1 MKTMKL
7 FAAFALTGLWLTAC
21 TNEDLNK
28 DNNTTNEAVTTFVS
42 GDELAT
48 RTSMD
53 HNIGGKGKFFWT
65 TGDNIW
71 INTGATS
78 IGSTS
83 SSINNKTAHARFYF
97 STALSG
103 ASYPVTYTGKA
114 STKGDEVTI
123 ATTQTQ
129 SAPNNADHLGVSGD
143 CGTATAHR
151 DAATGIYN
159 FKLEHKA
166 AYLCFQPRSTNP
178 YVNRSKLIKIEVTSD
193 KPLAGTYGFSAS
205 GLSATPL
212 SGASKTIVLNTNQF
226 ALDNTT
232 ADLDKNG
239 SYMVLAPGLHH
250 LTVCYWLRNTTD
262 HPKMNWGIPDGSSRE
277 PIEGFIPQQITINVE
292 AGKIYDITA
301 DLKIPSYEEPTLFTW
316 PTASNTANNPNV
328 NECTWLASAGDPHW
342 SDNILWVGNRMQL
355 LFQGGIW
362 FKKLSVIAA
371 EQGKPESYF
380 KTISSDGNDYVTTAP
395 STPVYNWMRPTT
407 EGIPQ
412 KLSDC
417 FFLAAAGV
425 DVAGA
430 NHDIQGAGYYWLSS
444 LVPSALNS
452 DRYAMRFE
460 KTFVGLYSEFLFYQ
474 YGYSVEWTPR

>member
-1 MKTMKL
+1 MTKTKFI
-7 FAAFALTGLWLTAC
+7 FAVGALAFLTSCANDDSTG
-21 TNEDLNK
+21 EQQRQQSQ
-28 DNNTTNEAVTTFVS
+28 VQTTFVS
-42 GDELAT
+42 IDTSKT
-48 RTSMD
+48 RTSID
-53 HNIGGKGKFFWT
+53 HTIGGGADAFWEA
-65 TGDNIW
+65 GDNIW
-71 INTGATS
+71 AKVGTS
-78 IGSTS
+78 YVSSTS
-83 SSINNKTAHARFYF
+83 SNITAKTARAKFYF
-97 STALSG
+97 TSGSLTA
-103 ASYPVTYTGKA
+103 ATYPVTYTGKA

-123 ATTQTQ
+123 AATQTQ
-129 SAPNNADHLGVSGD
+129 SAPNNTEHLGVSGD

-151 DAATGIYN
+151 DGAGVYN

-205 GLSATPL
+205 GLSATPI

-250 LTVCYWLRNTTD
+250 LTICYWLRNTTD
-262 HPKMNWGIPDGSSRE
+262 HPNMGWGGGSRE

-301 DLKIPSYEEPTLFTW
+301 DLKIPSYEEPILFTK

-342 SDNILWVGNRMQL
+342 SDKILWVGNRLQL
-355 LFQGGIW
+355 LYQGGMW

-380 KTISSDGNDYVTTAP
+380 KTISSDGNDYVTTAVP
-395 STPVYNWMRPTT
+395 TPVYNWIRPTT
-407 EGIPQ
+407 EGVPQ

-417 FFLAAAGV
+417 FFLAAVGR

-430 NHDIQGAGYYWLSS
+430 NYDIQGNGYYWSS
-444 LVPSALNS
+444 SMVPSS
-452 DRYAMRFE
+452 SERYAMRFA
-460 KTFVGLYSEFLFYQ
+460 KTFVGLYSEDLFYQ
-474 YGYSVEWTPR
+474 YAYSVEWTPR

>member
-1 MKTMKL
+1 MKKAK
-7 FAAFALTGLWLTAC
+7 FISATAMLLVLAGC
-21 TNEDLNK
+21 TNEGVLQDQDNDKTDNK
-28 DNNTTNEAVTTFVS
+28 ELTTFQS
-42 GDELAT
+42 GETTPT

-83 SSINNKTAHARFYF
+83 SSITNKTAHARFYF

-129 SAPNNADHLGVSGD
+129 SAPNNTEHLGVSGD

-151 DAATGIYN
+151 DANGVYN

-262 HPKMNWGIPDGSSRE
+262 HPKINSWLGELE

-301 DLKIPSYEEPTLFTW
+301 DLKIPTYQGPEEGSKGF

-342 SDNILWVGNRMQL
+342 SDNILWVENRSQKL
-355 LFQGGIW
+355 YQGGMW

-371 EQGKPESYF
+371 EQGKSESYL
-380 KTISSDGNDYVTTAP
+380 KAVASDGNDYVTTAP
-395 STPVYNWMRPTT
+395 LPDASNWYRPAT
-407 EGIPQ
+407 EGVPQ

-425 DVAGA
+425 GVAGVIQ
-430 NHDIQGAGYYWLSS
+430 DIQGNGQYWSS
-444 LVPSALNS
+444 SMVPSSS
-452 DRYAMRFE
+452 DRYAMRFA

-474 YGYSVEWTPR
+474 YAYSLEWTPR

>member
-1 MKTMKL
+1 MKKAK
-7 FAAFALTGLWLTAC
+7 FISATAMLLVLAGC
-21 TNEDLNK
+21 TNEGVLQDQDNDKTDNK
-28 DNNTTNEAVTTFVS
+28 ELTTFQS
-42 GDELAT
+42 GETTPT

-83 SSINNKTAHARFYF
+83 SSITNKTAHARFYF
-97 STALSG
+97 STALSS

-129 SAPNNADHLGVSGD
+129 SAPNNTEHLGVSGD

-151 DAATGIYN
+151 DGAGVYN

-205 GLSATPL
+205 GLSATPI
-212 SGASKTIVLNTNQF
+212 SGASNTIVLNTNQF

-262 HPKMNWGIPDGSSRE
+262 HELYYVKK

-301 DLKIPSYEEPTLFTW
+301 DLKIPEYEETSLLTQ

-342 SDNILWVGNRMQL
+342 SDKMLWVGDRSQQL
-355 LFQGGIW
+355 FHGGMW

-371 EQGKPESYF
+371 EQGKSESYL
-380 KTISSDGNDYVTTAP
+380 KTVASDGNDYVTTALPPYP
-395 STPVYNWMRPTT
+395 SQWTRPVT

-417 FFLAAAGV
+417 FFLAAVGIDAG
-425 DVAGA
+425 GSKYRL
-430 NHDIQGAGYYWLSS
+430 QELGQYWSS
-444 LVPSALNS
+444 SIVPSS
-452 DRYAMRFE
+452 SERYFLRFE
-460 KTFVGLYSEFLFYQ
+460 KTLVGLDSEDLFYQ
-474 YGYSVEWTPR
+474 YGFSVEWAPR

>member
-1 MKTMKL
+1 MTKTKFIIAVGAL
-7 FAAFALTGLWLTAC
+7 AFLTSCANDDSTG
-21 TNEDLNK
+21 EQQRQQSQ
-28 DNNTTNEAVTTFVS
+28 VQTTFAS
-42 GDELAT
+42 IDTSKT
-48 RTSMD
+48 RTSID
-53 HNIGGKGKFFWT
+53 HTIGGGADAFWEA
-65 TGDNIW
+65 GDNIW
-71 INTGATS
+71 AKVGTS
-78 IGSTS
+78 YVSSTS
-83 SSINNKTAHARFYF
+83 SNITAKTARAKFYF
-97 STALSG
+97 TSGSLTA
-103 ASYPVTYTGKA
+103 ATYPVTYTGKA

-129 SAPNNADHLGVSGD
+129 SAPNNTEHLGVSGD
-143 CGTATAHR
+143 CGIATAHR
-151 DAATGIYN
+151 DGAGVYN

-205 GLSATPL
+205 GLSATPI

-262 HPKMNWGIPDGSSRE
+262 HEMYHVKK

-301 DLKIPSYEEPTLFTW
+301 DLKIPSYEDPTLVGGG
-316 PTASNTANNPNV
+316 PTVSNTANNPNV
-328 NECTWLASAGDPHW
+328 NEVVWLASAGDPHW
-342 SDNILWVGNRMQL
+342 NDKMLWVSESQHL
-355 LFQGGIW
+355 YQGGMW
-362 FKKLSVIAA
+362 FKKLSVIAT
-371 EQGKPESYF
+371 EQSKSESYL
-380 KTISSDGNDYVTTAP
+380 KTIAPDGNDYRTTEVP
-395 STPVYNWMRPTT
+395 SSWMKTAA

-417 FFLAAAGV
+417 FFLPAAGICI
-425 DVAGA
+425 ASG
-430 NHDIQGAGYYWLSS
+430 IQDMQGVGYYWTSS
-444 LVPSALNS
+444 KHPSWPSPQTWYLMKFWFTKEITMETT
-452 DRYAMRFE
+452 DGF
-460 KTFVGLYSEFLFYQ
+460 
-474 YGYSVEWTPR
+474 YGYNYRWTPL

>member
-1 MKTMKL
+1 MQ
-7 FAAFALTGLWLTAC
+7 
-21 TNEDLNK
+21 
-28 DNNTTNEAVTTFVS
+28 TTFAS
-42 GDELAT
+42 IDTSKT
-48 RTSMD
+48 RTSID
-53 HNIGGKGKFFWT
+53 HTIGGGADAFWEA
-65 TGDNIW
+65 GDNIW
-71 INTGATS
+71 AKVGTS
-78 IGSTS
+78 YVSSTS
-83 SSINNKTAHARFYF
+83 SNITAKTARAKFYF
-97 STALSG
+97 TSG
-103 ASYPVTYTGKA
+103 ALTAATYPVTYTGKA

-129 SAPNNADHLGVSGD
+129 SAPNNTEHLGVSGD

-151 DAATGIYN
+151 DANGVYN

-250 LTVCYWLRNTTD
+250 LTVYYWLRNTTD
-262 HPKMNWGIPDGSSRE
+262 YFDGYPATPK
-277 PIEGFIPQQITINVE
+277 PIEGFIPQEITINVE
-292 AGKIYDITA
+292 PGKIYDITA
-301 DLKIPSYEEPTLFTW
+301 DLKIPEYEETSLRTQ

-342 SDNILWVGNRMQL
+342 SDKILWVGNRSQQL
-355 LFQGGIW
+355 YQGGMW

-371 EQGKPESYF
+371 EQGKSESYL
-380 KTISSDGNDYVTTAP
+380 KTVASDGNDYVTTALPPYP
-395 STPVYNWMRPTT
+395 SQWTRPVT

-417 FFLAAAGV
+417 FFLAAVGIDAG
-425 DVAGA
+425 GSKYRL
-430 NHDIQGAGYYWLSS
+430 QELGQYWSS
-444 LVPSALNS
+444 SIVPSS
-452 DRYAMRFE
+452 SERYFLRFE
-460 KTFVGLYSEFLFYQ
+460 KTLVGLDSEDLFYQ
-474 YGYSVEWTPR
+474 YGFSVEWAPR

>member
-1 MKTMKL
+1 MTKTKFI
-7 FAAFALTGLWLTAC
+7 FAVGALAFLTSCANDDSTG
-21 TNEDLNK
+21 EQQRQQSQ
-28 DNNTTNEAVTTFVS
+28 VQTTFAS
-42 GDELAT
+42 IDTSKT
-48 RTSMD
+48 RTSID
-53 HNIGGKGKFFWT
+53 HTIGGGADAFWEA
-65 TGDNIW
+65 GDNIW
-71 INTGATS
+71 AKVGTS
-78 IGSTS
+78 YVSSTS
-83 SSINNKTAHARFYF
+83 SNITAKTARAKFYF
-97 STALSG
+97 TSGSLTA
-103 ASYPVTYTGKA
+103 ATYPVTYTGKA

-129 SAPNNADHLGVSGD
+129 SAPNNTEHLGVSGD
-143 CGTATAHR
+143 CGIATAHR
-151 DAATGIYN
+151 DGAGVYN

-193 KPLAGTYGFSAS
+193 KPLAGTYGFSSS

-212 SGASKTIVLNTNQF
+212 SGASKTIALNTNQF

-262 HPKMNWGIPDGSSRE
+262 HPKMNWGIPDDSSRE

-301 DLKIPSYEEPTLFTW
+301 DLKIPSYEEPTLFTP

-342 SDNILWVGNRMQL
+342 SDKMLWVGNRSQQ
-355 LFQGGIW
+355 LFQGGMW

-371 EQGKPESYF
+371 EQGKSESYF

-395 STPVYNWMRPTT
+395 SNVYNWIRPTT

-417 FFLAAAGV
+417 FFLPAAGAS
-425 DVAGA
+425 VAGVP
-430 NHDIQGAGYYWLSS
+430 NDMQGGGYYWSSS
-444 LVPSALNS
+444 LVPSASNS

-460 KTFVGLYSEFLFYQ
+460 KTFVGLYSEFLFIQ
-474 YGYSVEWTPR
+474 YAYSLEWTPR

>member
-28 DNNTTNEAVTTFVS
+28 DNKTTNEAVTTFVS

-83 SSINNKTAHARFYF
+83 SSIKNKTAHARFYF

-129 SAPNNADHLGVSGD
+129 SAPNNTEHLGVSGD

-166 AYLCFQPRSTNP
+166 AYLCFQPRSTDP

-205 GLSATPL
+205 GLSATPT

-226 ALDNTT
+226 ALDSTT

-262 HPKMNWGIPDGSSRE
+262 HELYYVKK

-301 DLKIPSYEEPTLFTW
+301 NLKIPSYEDPTLVAGG
-316 PTASNTANNPNV
+316 PTVSNTANNPNV
-328 NECTWLASAGDPHW
+328 NEVVWLASAGDPHRN
-342 SDNILWVGNRMQL
+342 DKMLWVSESQHL
-355 LFQGGIW
+355 YQGGMW
-362 FKKLSVIAA
+362 FKKLSVIAT
-371 EQGKPESYF
+371 EQSKSESYL
-380 KTISSDGNDYVTTAP
+380 KTVAPDGNDYRTTEVP
-395 STPVYNWMRPTT
+395 SSWMKTAA

-417 FFLAAAGV
+417 FFLPAAGIN
-425 DVAGA
+425 VASS
-430 NHDIQGAGYYWLSS
+430 IQNMQSTGYYWTSS
-444 LVPSALNS
+444 KHPSWPSPQTWYLMKFWYKEITMETTNG
-452 DRYAMRFE
+452 F
-460 KTFVGLYSEFLFYQ
+460 
-474 YGYSVEWTPR
+474 YGYNYRWTPL

>member
-1 MKTMKL
+1 MTKTKFIIAVGAL
-7 FAAFALTGLWLTAC
+7 AFLTSCANDDSTG
-21 TNEDLNK
+21 EQQRQQSQ
-28 DNNTTNEAVTTFVS
+28 VQTTFAS
-42 GDELAT
+42 IDTSKT
-48 RTSMD
+48 RTSID
-53 HNIGGKGKFFWT
+53 HTIGGGADAFWEA
-65 TGDNIW
+65 GDNIW
-71 INTGATS
+71 AKVGTS
-78 IGSTS
+78 YVSSTS
-83 SSINNKTAHARFYF
+83 SNITAKTARAKFYF
-97 STALSG
+97 TSGSLTA
-103 ASYPVTYTGKA
+103 ATYPVTYTGKA

-129 SAPNNADHLGVSGD
+129 SAPNNTEHLGVSGD
-143 CGTATAHR
+143 CGIATAHR
-151 DAATGIYN
+151 DGAGVYN

-205 GLSATPL
+205 GLSATPI

-262 HPKMNWGIPDGSSRE
+262 HPQIIGSGFSGTIG

-301 DLKIPSYEEPTLFTW
+301 DLKIPSYEEPTIVTP
-316 PTASNTANNPNV
+316 PTASNTANNPNA
-328 NECTWLASAGDPHW
+328 NEYTWLASAGDPHW
-342 SDNILWVGNRMQL
+342 SDKMLWVGNYSQNL
-355 LFQGGIW
+355 YQGGMW

-371 EQGKPESYF
+371 EQGKSESYF
-380 KTISSDGNDYVTTAP
+380 KTVASDGNDYVTTALPHYP
-395 STPVYNWMRPTT
+395 SQWTRPVT

-412 KLSDC
+412 KISDC
-417 FFLAAAGV
+417 FFLPAEGI
-425 DVAGA
+425 DVAAVRYRPQELG
-430 NHDIQGAGYYWLSS
+430 QYWSS
-444 LVPSALNS
+444 SIVPSS
-452 DRYAMRFE
+452 SERYFLRFE
-460 KTFVGLYSEFLFYQ
+460 KTLVGLDSEDLFYQ
-474 YGYSVEWTPR
+474 YGFCVEWTPW

>member
-28 DNNTTNEAVTTFVS
+28 DNKTTNEAVTTFVS

-83 SSINNKTAHARFYF
+83 SSITNKTAHARFYF

-129 SAPNNADHLGVSGD
+129 SAPNNADHLGMSGD

-166 AYLCFQPRSTNP
+166 AYLCFQPRSTDP

-205 GLSATPL
+205 GLSATPT

-226 ALDNTT
+226 SLDNTT
-232 ADLDKNG
+232 ANLDKNG

-262 HPKMNWGIPDGSSRE
+262 HPKISMVGTPSGPAD

-301 DLKIPSYEEPTLFTW
+301 DLKIPEYEGHYGNPMYTGDITV
-316 PTASNTANNPNV
+316 NPNV
-328 NECTWLASAGDPHW
+328 NEVVWLASTGDPYW
-342 SDNILWVGNRMQL
+342 NSKMLWVNHALQQ
-355 LFQGGIW
+355 LFQGGMW
-362 FKKLSVIAA
+362 FKKLSVIAT
-371 EQGKPESYF
+371 EQSKSESYL
-380 KTISSDGNDYVTTAP
+380 KTVAPDGNDYRTTEVP
-395 STPVYNWMRPTT
+395 SSWKKTAS

-417 FFLAAAGV
+417 FFLPAAGV
-425 DVAGA
+425 IAG
-430 NHDIQGAGYYWLSS
+430 GA
-444 LVPSALNS
+444 V
-452 DRYAMRFE
+452 
-460 KTFVGLYSEFLFYQ
+460 Q
-474 YGYSVEWTPR
+474 YGYQMYAYYWTSSKYPSWPSSKSWYLMTFWEKDITMNGATGFDWSIFRWTPL

>member
-1 MKTMKL
+1 MTKTKFIIAVGAL
-7 FAAFALTGLWLTAC
+7 AFLTSCANDDSTG
-21 TNEDLNK
+21 EQQRQQSQ
-28 DNNTTNEAVTTFVS
+28 VQTTFANIDTS
-42 GDELAT
+42 KT
-48 RTSMD
+48 RTSID
-53 HNIGGKGKFFWT
+53 HTIGGGADAFWEA
-65 TGDNIW
+65 GDNIW
-71 INTGATS
+71 AKVGTS
-78 IGSTS
+78 YVSSTS
-83 SSINNKTAHARFYF
+83 SNITAKTARAKFYF
-97 STALSG
+97 TSGSLTA
-103 ASYPVTYTGKA
+103 ATYPVTYTGKA

-129 SAPNNADHLGVSGD
+129 SAPNNTEHLGVSGD

-151 DAATGIYN
+151 DGAGVYN

-166 AYLCFQPRSTNP
+166 AYLCFQPRSTDP

-212 SGASKTIVLNTNQF
+212 SGASKTIELNTNQF
-226 ALDNTT
+226 ALDNAT
-232 ADLDKNG
+232 ADLNKNG

-262 HPKMNWGIPDGSSRE
+262 HPKIIGTGFFGTIG

-301 DLKIPSYEEPTLFTW
+301 DLKIPSYEEPTILTP

-342 SDNILWVGNRMQL
+342 SDKMLWVGNNSQQL
-355 LFQGGIW
+355 YQGGMW

-371 EQGKPESYF
+371 EQGKSESYL
-380 KTISSDGNDYVTTAP
+380 KTVASDGNDYVTTALPPYP
-395 STPVYNWMRPTT
+395 SQWTRPVT

-412 KLSDC
+412 KISDC
-417 FFLAAAGV
+417 FFLPAEGI
-425 DVAGA
+425 DVAAVRYRPQELG
-430 NHDIQGAGYYWLSS
+430 QYWSS
-444 LVPSALNS
+444 SIVPSS
-452 DRYAMRFE
+452 SERYFLRFE
-460 KTFVGLYSEFLFYQ
+460 KTLVGLDSEDLFYQ
-474 YGYSVEWTPR
+474 YGFCVEWAPR

>member
-83 SSINNKTAHARFYF
+83 SSITNKTAHARFYF

-143 CGTATAHR
+143 CGIATAHR
-151 DAATGIYN
+151 DGAGVYN

-205 GLSATPL
+205 GLSATPI

-262 HPKMNWGIPDGSSRE
+262 HPKMNSGIPDNSLKE

-301 DLKIPSYEEPTLFTW
+301 DLKIPSYQGPDNRLEGW

-328 NECTWLASAGDPHW
+328 NECNWYANAGEPHW
-342 SDNILWVGNRMQL
+342 SDNILWVENRSQKL
-355 LFQGGIW
+355 YRGGMW

-371 EQGKPESYF
+371 EQGKSESYY
-380 KTISSDGNDYVTTAP
+380 KTIASDGNDYVTTTP
-395 STPVYNWMRPTT
+395 SPWNWHSAIVT
-407 EGIPQ
+407 EGVPQ

-417 FFLAAAGV
+417 FFLPAAGV
-425 DVAGA
+425 IVGGMRQ
-430 NHDIQGAGYYWLSS
+430 NVQEYGYYWSSS
-444 LVPSALNS
+444 LVPSASNK
-452 DRYAMRFE
+452 DRYAMWFD
-460 KTFVGLYSEFLFYQ
+460 KTFVGMSKEFLFFQ
-474 YGYSVEWTPR
+474 YIFCLEWTPR

>member
-83 SSINNKTAHARFYF
+83 SSITNKTAHARFYF

-129 SAPNNADHLGVSGD
+129 SAPNNTEHLGVSGD

-151 DAATGIYN
+151 DANGVYN

-205 GLSATPL
+205 GLSATPI

-262 HPKMNWGIPDGSSRE
+262 HPKINSWLGELE

-292 AGKIYDITA
+292 PGKIYDITA
-301 DLKIPSYEEPTLFTW
+301 DLKIPSYQGPEGQA
-316 PTASNTANNPNV
+316 TASNTANNPNV
-328 NECTWLASAGDPHW
+328 NECTWYASAGDPHW
-342 SDNILWVGNRMQL
+342 SDNILWVHNASQK
-355 LFQGGIW
+355 LFQGGMW

-371 EQGKPESYF
+371 EQGKSESYF

-395 STPVYNWMRPTT
+395 SLPPLNWYRPTT
-407 EGIPQ
+407 EGVPQ

-417 FFLAAAGV
+417 FFLPAAGV
-425 DVAGA
+425 RVAGML
-430 NHDIQGAGYYWLSS
+430 NNIQGDGYYWLSS

-452 DRYAMRFE
+452 DRYVMQFD
-460 KTFVGLYSEFLFYQ
+460 KTFVGLSSEFLYHQ
-474 YGYSVEWTPR
+474 YAYSLEWTPR

>member
-1 MKTMKL
+1 MTKTKFI
-7 FAAFALTGLWLTAC
+7 FAVGALAFLTSCANDDSTG
-21 TNEDLNK
+21 EQQRQQSQ
-28 DNNTTNEAVTTFVS
+28 VQTTFAS
-42 GDELAT
+42 IDTSKT
-48 RTSMD
+48 RTSID
-53 HNIGGKGKFFWT
+53 HTIGGGADAFWEA
-65 TGDNIW
+65 GDNIW
-71 INTGATS
+71 AKVGTS
-78 IGSTS
+78 YVSSTS
-83 SSINNKTAHARFYF
+83 SNITAKTARAKFYF
-97 STALSG
+97 TSGSLTA
-103 ASYPVTYTGKA
+103 ATYPVTYTGKA

-129 SAPNNADHLGVSGD
+129 SAPNNTEHLGVSGD

-151 DAATGIYN
+151 DGAGVYN

-166 AYLCFQPRSTNP
+166 AYLCFQPRSTDP

-212 SGASKTIVLNTNQF
+212 SGASKTIELNTNQF

-239 SYMVLAPGLHH
+239 SYMVLARGLHH

-262 HPKMNWGIPDGSSRE
+262 HPKIIGTGFFGTIG

-301 DLKIPSYEEPTLFTW
+301 DLKIPSYEEPTILTP

-342 SDNILWVGNRMQL
+342 SDKMLWVGNNSQQL
-355 LFQGGIW
+355 YQGGMW

-371 EQGKPESYF
+371 EQGKSESYF
-380 KTISSDGNDYVTTAP
+380 KTVASDGNDYVTTALPPYP
-395 STPVYNWMRPTT
+395 SQWTRPVT

-412 KLSDC
+412 KISDC
-417 FFLAAAGV
+417 FFLPAEGI
-425 DVAGA
+425 DVAAVRYRPQELG
-430 NHDIQGAGYYWLSS
+430 QYWSS
-444 LVPSALNS
+444 SIVPSS
-452 DRYAMRFE
+452 SERYFLRFE
-460 KTFVGLYSEFLFYQ
+460 KTLVGLDSEDLFYQ
-474 YGYSVEWTPR
+474 YGFCVEWAPR

>member
-28 DNNTTNEAVTTFVS
+28 DNKTTNEAVTTFVS

-83 SSINNKTAHARFYF
+83 SSITNKTAHARFYF

-129 SAPNNADHLGVSGD
+129 SAPNNADHLGMSGD

-205 GLSATPL
+205 GLSATPT

-262 HPKMNWGIPDGSSRE
+262 HPKMNGDIPSWSFKE

-301 DLKIPSYEEPTLFTW
+301 DLKIPEYEEPMPEMWGPDGT
-316 PTASNTANNPNV
+316 NNANNPNV
-328 NECTWLASAGDPHW
+328 NECTWFASAGDPHW
-342 SDNILWVGNRMQL
+342 NSKILWVSKNTQQ
-355 LFQGGIW
+355 LFQGGMW
-362 FKKLSVIAA
+362 FKKLSVIAT
-371 EQGKPESYF
+371 EQSKPESYF
-380 KTISSDGNDYVTTAP
+380 KTIASDGNDYRATALPTSP
-395 STPVYNWMRPTT
+395 SPLWERTAT

-417 FFLAAAGV
+417 FFLPAIGEHAAATWHGV
-425 DVAGA
+425 
-430 NHDIQGAGYYWLSS
+430 QGDCYYWTSS
-444 LVPSALNS
+444 KHPSKNEWALLW
-452 DRYAMRFE
+452 
-460 KTFVGLYSEFLFYQ
+460 FVGKKIYIINQWIF
-474 YGYSVEWTPR
+474 YGYVIKWPPM

>member
-1 MKTMKL
+1 MTKTKFI
-7 FAAFALTGLWLTAC
+7 FAVGALAFLTSCANDDSTGEQQRQQSQAQ
-21 TNEDLNK
+21 
-28 DNNTTNEAVTTFVS
+28 TTFAS
-42 GDELAT
+42 IDTSKT
-48 RTSMD
+48 RTSID
-53 HNIGGKGKFFWT
+53 HTIGGGADAFWEA
-65 TGDNIW
+65 GDNIW
-71 INTGATS
+71 AKVGTS
-78 IGSTS
+78 YVSSTS
-83 SSINNKTAHARFYF
+83 SNITAKTARAKFYF
-97 STALSG
+97 TSGSLTA
-103 ASYPVTYTGKA
+103 ATYPVTYTGKA

-129 SAPNNADHLGVSGD
+129 SAPNNTEHLGVSGD

-151 DAATGIYN
+151 DANGVYN

-262 HPKMNWGIPDGSSRE
+262 HPQVISGTPSGTTE

-301 DLKIPSYEEPTLFTW
+301 DLKIPSYQGSEVQQPTV
-316 PTASNTANNPNV
+316 SNTANNPNV

-342 SDNILWVGNRMQL
+342 SDKILWVHNASQKL
-355 LFQGGIW
+355 YQGGMW

-371 EQGKPESYF
+371 EQGKSESYF
-380 KTISSDGNDYVTTAP
+380 KTISSDGNDYVTTAL
-395 STPVYNWMRPTT
+395 STPVYNWYRPTT
-407 EGIPQ
+407 EGVPQ

-417 FFLAAAGV
+417 FFLPAAGAR
-425 DVAGA
+425 VAGTPM
-430 NHDIQGAGYYWLSS
+430 NVQGEGYYWSSS

-452 DRYAMRFE
+452 DRYAMHFE
-460 KTFVGLYSEFLFYQ
+460 KTFVGLYSEFLFVQ
-474 YGYSVEWTPR
+474 YGFSVEWTPR

>member
-1 MKTMKL
+1 MKKAK
-7 FAAFALTGLWLTAC
+7 FISATAMLLVLAGC
-21 TNEDLNK
+21 TNEGVLQDQDNDKTDNK
-28 DNNTTNEAVTTFVS
+28 ELTTFQS
-42 GDELAT
+42 GETTPT

-83 SSINNKTAHARFYF
+83 SSITNKTAHARFYF
-97 STALSG
+97 STALSS

-129 SAPNNADHLGVSGD
+129 SAPNNTEHLGVSGD

-151 DAATGIYN
+151 DGAGVYN

-205 GLSATPL
+205 GLSATPI

-262 HPKMNWGIPDGSSRE
+262 HELYYVKK

-301 DLKIPSYEEPTLFTW
+301 DLKIPEYEETSLLTQ

-342 SDNILWVGNRMQL
+342 SDKMLWVGDRSQQL
-355 LFQGGIW
+355 FHGGMW

-371 EQGKPESYF
+371 EQGKSESYL
-380 KTISSDGNDYVTTAP
+380 KTVASDGNDYVTTALPPYP
-395 STPVYNWMRPTT
+395 SQWTRPVT

-417 FFLAAAGV
+417 FFLAAVGIDAG
-425 DVAGA
+425 GSKYRL
-430 NHDIQGAGYYWLSS
+430 QELGQYWSS
-444 LVPSALNS
+444 SIVPSS
-452 DRYAMRFE
+452 SERYFLRFE
-460 KTFVGLYSEFLFYQ
+460 KTLVGLDSEDLFYQ
-474 YGYSVEWTPR
+474 YGFSVEWAPR

>member
-1 MKTMKL
+1 ML
-7 FAAFALTGLWLTAC
+7 LVLAGC
-21 TNEDLNK
+21 TNEGVLQDQDNDKTDNK
-28 DNNTTNEAVTTFVS
+28 ELTTFQS
-42 GDELAT
+42 GETTPT

-83 SSINNKTAHARFYF
+83 SSITNKTAHARFYF

-129 SAPNNADHLGVSGD
+129 SAPNNTEHLGMSGD

-262 HPKMNWGIPDGSSRE
+262 HPKMNGGMPSWSFKE

-301 DLKIPSYEEPTLFTW
+301 DLKIPSYQGPEGQ

-328 NECTWLASAGDPHW
+328 NECTWYASAGDPHW
-342 SDNILWVGNRMQL
+342 SDNILWVNNASQKL
-355 LFQGGIW
+355 YQGGMW

-371 EQGKPESYF
+371 EQGKSESYF
-380 KTISSDGNDYVTTAP
+380 KTIASDGKDYVTTDP
-395 STPVYNWMRPTT
+395 SPWNWYRPTT
-407 EGIPQ
+407 EGVPQ

-417 FFLAAAGV
+417 FFLPAAGV
-425 DVAGA
+425 RVAGA
-430 NHDIQGAGYYWLSS
+430 PMSIQGQGYYWSSS
-444 LVPSALNS
+444 LVLSAANS
-452 DRYAMRFE
+452 DRYVMRFDR
-460 KTFVGLYSEFLFYQ
+460 TIVGLSTEFLYHQ
-474 YGYSVEWTPR
+474 YAYSLEWTPR

>member
-129 SAPNNADHLGVSGD
+129 SAPNNTEHLGVSGD

-151 DAATGIYN
+151 DGAGVYN

-178 YVNRSKLIKIEVTSD
+178 HVNRSKLIKIEVTSD

-205 GLSATPL
+205 GLSATPT

-262 HPKMNWGIPDGSSRE
+262 HPAILGLGIK

-301 DLKIPSYEEPTLFTW
+301 DLKIPEYEETSLNTQ

-342 SDNILWVGNRMQL
+342 SDKMLWVGNRWQQL
-355 LFQGGIW
+355 FHGGMW

-371 EQGKPESYF
+371 EQGKSESYL
-380 KTISSDGNDYVTTAP
+380 KTVASDGNDYVTTALPPYP
-395 STPVYNWMRPTT
+395 SQWTRPVT

-417 FFLAAAGV
+417 FFLAAVGIDAG
-425 DVAGA
+425 GSKYRL
-430 NHDIQGAGYYWLSS
+430 QELGQYWSS
-444 LVPSALNS
+444 SIVPSS
-452 DRYAMRFE
+452 SERYFLRFE
-460 KTFVGLYSEFLFYQ
+460 KTLVGLDSEDLFYQ
-474 YGYSVEWTPR
+474 YGFSVEWTPR